1 MEVKIDFDK
10 MVAEDAAAKVISALS
25 EEERKNIVKQFV
37 LYKLNDVGKEIRW
50 AITRKLEEDAT
61 EYAMQYIVTDKA
73 QAILKTKA
81 VEAVE
86 VYFDK
91 VAEAIPKEIEKLFK
105 SKYYSVFEEK

>member
-10 MVAEDAAAKVISALS
+10 MVAGDAAAKVISALS

-61 EYAMQYIVTDKA
+61 EYAMQYIATDKA
-73 QAILKTKA
+73 QAVLKAKA

-86 VYFDK
+86 AYFDK
-91 VAEAIPKEIEKLFK
+91 IAEVIPKDIEKKFK
-105 SKYYSVFEEK
+105 SKYWNAYEER